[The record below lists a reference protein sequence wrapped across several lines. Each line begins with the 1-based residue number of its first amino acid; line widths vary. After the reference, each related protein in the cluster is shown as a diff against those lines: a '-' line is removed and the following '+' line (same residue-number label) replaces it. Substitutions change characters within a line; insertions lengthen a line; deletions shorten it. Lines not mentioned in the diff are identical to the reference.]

1 MPSAREATTT
11 GTGRGTRVYA
21 TPALSRLAR
30 EVGAVR
36 PRPPTAGHWSV
47 RVSATTTTGVGGRR
61 RARRAPTFAAST
73 RPSTSATEEGRS
85 DRGLARARGP
95 RLSDP
100 LSATAVGA
108 RMTARARS
116 WRVTS
121 WQGVF
126 ADGHGL
132 GRASTQM
139 VHVGVHHLVEVVD
152 DHDRGGGRSG
162 RGART
167 RTRPPPL
174 RPPPLRD
181 WGRRP
186 PDRPHPPTAGH
197 WLPRSSSST
206 TMGTGGRRRRW
217 YPSMFT
223 TLSRSSTTTTERGRS
238 GRELAHARGPRCSAP
253 PPPPHTSAREVG
265 TRPTTHAWSSP
276 DAADGKRP
284 SRPCRRPP
292 GRRGRGL
299 DLEP

>member
-1 MPSAREATTT
+1 M
-11 GTGRGTRVYA
+11 
-21 TPALSRLAR
+21 
-30 EVGAVR
+30 
-36 PRPPTAGHWSV
+36 
-47 RVSATTTTGVGGRR
+47 SATTTTGLGGRR

-85 DRGLARARGP
+85 DRELARARGP

-108 RMTARARS
+108 RMTARARP

-132 GRASTQM
+132 GRASTQV

-223 TLSRSSTTTTERGRS
+223 TLSRSSTTTTESGRS
-238 GRELAHARGPRCSAP
+238 GRELAHARGPRRSAP
-253 PPPPHTSAREVG
+253 PPRL
-265 TRPTTHAWSSP
+265 TRPRGRSAPVRPPTLGRRPTLPTASAP
-276 DAADGKRP
+276 PALVVGLPADGDGALTLSLDVLLPLRRTSTRDDLGGPKARLPRDVGRANVRTAPVRP
-284 SRPCRRPP
+284 EHV
-292 GRRGRGL
+292 G
-299 DLEP
+299 